1 MQPSPAELLA
11 IERYEALAQLWAPDA
26 HLIRADP
33 AAVGRLAVS
42 VAECFIGVAEIGDS
56 NTGFL
61 INRWMLEIKV
71 RPPAY
76 WCLVAVQKWYQLVS
90 EICGMPDLLPNNTAS
105 TQTLAADCERRGLT
119 TTDRKLV
126 TPGSSVI
133 FTDGPA
139 SKWQGHIEMVAQAV
153 EKSYDSIGGNTNSK
167 TARNGG
173 EVVLH
178 ADVPWEECG
187 KVGVPKS
194 SGRWTRCFIRVDALW
209 EAHWKPLL

>member
-1 MQPSPAELLA
+1 MQPSPAELAA
-11 IERYEALAQLWAPDA
+11 IERYEALAQLWGPDA

-33 AAVGRLAVS
+33 VAVGRLAAS

-105 TQTLAADCERRGLT
+105 TQTLAALT
-119 TTDRKLV
+119 ALESAW
-126 TPGSSVI
+126 G
-133 FTDGPA
+133 
-139 SKWQGHIEMVAQAV
+139 
-153 EKSYDSIGGNTNSK
+153 
-167 TARNGG
+167 
-173 EVVLH
+173 
-178 ADVPWEECG
+178 
-187 KVGVPKS
+187 
-194 SGRWTRCFIRVDALW
+194 VDATRATELAVTIAA
-209 EAHWKPLL
+209 EKCFAAIATGFPITRPEMPTLPL